1 MTPHILTIIPLSK
14 SLPKDHLTYF
24 STKDVSLGDI
34 VEIPIQKR
42 SYKGLV
48 IKIEDAQKNKANLKD
63 SSFQLKAIS
72 KVLGPSPF
80 SEPFFKI
87 VKELRRYHIGT
98 NTQILNSLLPAP
110 LVHNIDTLTTKEK
123 DTPTEK
129 TSMRAEKLVFQSP
142 WNDRVAY
149 YKTHIR
155 ESFARGESVRICV
168 PTIALAQKLEQEL
181 QRGIKEYCVV
191 FHSKKTQKKIVE
203 LFNFCQTTHHPL
215 CIIHT
220 SGFLCV
226 PRTDARTLIVEHE
239 SSASYRSQKKPFIDF
254 RLACELY
261 AKETKQKLILADTLL
276 RTETLVRHSQGEC
289 VAIGNL
295 HFRIDSPAKHIV
307 VDMRKS
313 EASERIISRSVLQK
327 IVEYY
332 KQGKKIILFA
342 LRSSLATTVVCNNC
356 GTTLTYKGFPV
367 SLHEQP
373 ENGERFLYSKKYKHT
388 LSADTNC
395 SQCGGW
401 DLIPLGIG
409 TERIESIVKELGSQ
423 VHIRRIDQNNNTKT
437 GEIDQA
443 LEEFYSHKGGSILI
457 TSLSGIP
464 HIHTSVSLCCV
475 ISFDTL
481 LNIPQYNMYEQIM
494 HIIMDLSN
502 ITEDTL
508 YIQTRHADQKIV
520 SILQNKKLSDFFE
533 YDFTERKHWNY
544 PPFSTIIKMSYEG
557 PRNESSAVE
566 QYILKTFQE
575 YEVFSYH
582 TKSLTESK
590 RITHALLKIPN
601 AQWPLP
607 GQIPGDIEGMQ
618 KLYTKLAFLPPNWTI
633 VVNPHT
639 LV

>member
-1 MTPHILTIIPLSK
+1 MTPQILTVIPLSK

-24 STKDVSLGDI
+24 STKTVSLGDI
-34 VEIPIQKR
+34 VEIPIHKR

-48 IKIEDAQKNKANLKD
+48 IKIENAQKHKADLKD

-80 SEPFFKI
+80 SEPFFRI

-110 LVHNIDTLTTKEK
+110 LVQNIETLTISHVQ
-123 DTPTEK
+123 PSTEIHN
-129 TSMRAEKLVFQSP
+129 MRPEKLVFQSP

-168 PTIALAQKLEQEL
+168 PTINLAQKLEQEL
-181 QRGIKEYCVV
+181 QRGIKEYCIV
-191 FHSKKTQKKIVE
+191 FHSKKTTKKLVE
-203 LFNFCQTTHHPL
+203 LFNLSQTTHHPI

-220 SGFLCV
+220 PSFLCI
-226 PRTDARTLIVEHE
+226 PRADSRTLIVEHE
-239 SSASYRSQKKPFIDF
+239 SSASYRSQKKPYIDF

-289 VAIGNL
+289 TAIGNL
-295 HFRIDSPAKHIV
+295 HFRINSPAQHIV
-307 VDMRKS
+307 IDMRKT
-313 EASERIISRSVLQK
+313 EATERIISRSVLQK
-327 IVEYY
+327 IIEHY

-356 GTTLTYKGFPV
+356 GTTVTYKGFPV
-367 SLHEQP
+367 SLHHAP
-373 ENGERFLYSKKYKHT
+373 HTNERFLYSKQYKHT

-395 SQCGGW
+395 TECGGW

-409 TERIESIVKELGSQ
+409 TEKIEEIIKELGPQ
-423 VHIRRIDQNNNTKT
+423 VHMRRIDQNTNTKT
-437 GEIDQA
+437 GEIEKT
-443 LEEFYSHKGGSILI
+443 LEEFYNHDGGAILI
-457 TSLSGIP
+457 TSLVGIP

-481 LNIPQYNMYEQIM
+481 LNIPQYNMYEQVM

-557 PRNESSAVE
+557 PRNESAAVE

-582 TKSLTESK
+582 TKSLSESK

-601 AQWPLP
+601 TQWPLP
-607 GQIPGDIEGMQ
+607 GHTPGDIEGMQ
-618 KLYTKLAFLPPNWTI
+618 KLYTKLAFLPPTWTI
-633 VVNPHT
+633 IVNPHT